1 MEFIYLIIGLLIGA
15 ALGYLLKGNKKSDT
29 LEKQAEVKS
38 LEDIISQ
45 LNDELKLERNE
56 SKENLEIRT
65 SLKEKLANAEEKM
78 SQQQEEFEAM
88 KKTLGLEFEK
98 LANKIFE
105 ERSERFKVQN
115 KEGLASV
122 LDPLKERLKE
132 FSENVEKTHKDDIKE
147 RAGLKTEIDRLIK
160 LNTQLSTDAQNLAT
174 ALRGESKTQ
183 GNWGE
188 LILQKVLESSG
199 LEEGREYQVQHSS
212 VDEEG
217 KRLQPDVVVNLPD
230 DKHIV
235 IDSKVSLVAYER
247 LVNADEDESRDKHL
261 KEHLTSIKTHV
272 RQLADKDY
280 QNLYGLKSPD
290 FVLLFVPIEASF
302 AIAVQADTELFNFAW
317 ARKIVVVTPSTL
329 LATLRTIS
337 SVWKQ
342 EKQTRNVQE
351 IARLAG
357 RLYDKFVAY
366 TADLEK
372 VGKYVDQARKAH
384 SEATNKLVDGKDN
397 MIRIAERTKSLGADT
412 RKSLPEYLTE
422 DQDDEHK

>member
-1 MEFIYLIIGLLIGA
+1 M
-15 ALGYLLKGNKKSDT
+15 GYLLKGNKKSDT